1 LSARVRVKICGITRL
16 EDALAAVASGADA
29 IGFVFY
35 PPSPR
40 FISPDAAAA
49 IARQLPPFVTTVGLF
64 VNQTEAA
71 VRQVLA
77 QVPLGQLQ
85 FHGEEDDAFCA
96 RFGRPWLKALAVKA
110 GSDVAAQVAAHP
122 GASGLLLDAW
132 HPQLK
137 GGTGECFD
145 WSLFPEDCGKPLV
158 LAGGLTPG
166 NVAEAIRVTS
176 PYAVDVSGGVEALA
190 ADGTVRK
197 GIKDAGLIK
206 AFIAAVNTGVV
217 KT

>member
-1 LSARVRVKICGITRL
+1 MSARVRVKICGITRL

-71 VRQVLA
+71 VRQVLE
-77 QVPLGQLQ
+77 QVPLGLLQ

-110 GSDVAAQVAAHP
+110 GSDVAALVAAHP

-145 WSLFPEDCGKPLV
+145 WSLFPTDCGKPLV

-206 AFIAAVNTGVV
+206 AFIAGVNAGAV